1 MWWCRGVEL
10 GGGEGGGACGWGDL
24 GRLSASE
31 WISLEGGG
39 LYELP
44 RPQDTG
50 CGLGWIRLPATEP
63 PGPESPRQMRWQRST
78 AKQVRARTLLR
89 SLRPKGGSPRVET
102 CRKGRGRM
110 ERSSGMIYIYSIQ
123 EREGVVSFVRFSS
136 GGYGVMAGRGE
147 LGVPVHPH
155 RLHFNRDV
163 FIFLCPWHEC
173 FRDSEEEGGG
183 ECSGSFVH
191 LKQMSIRLVTCRR

>member
-1 MWWCRGVEL
+1 MSYRGPRIQDADSAGFACL
-10 GGGEGGGACGWGDL
+10 RRNHGGQD
-24 GRLSASE
+24 
-31 WISLEGGG
+31 
-39 LYELP
+39 P
-44 RPQDTG
+44 RDKCAG
-50 CGLGWIRLPATEP
+50 ID
-63 PGPESPRQMRWQRST
+63 QRRTKSG
-78 AKQVRARTLLR
+78 ARTLLR
-89 SLRPKGGSPRVET
+89 PLRPKGGSPRVET

-155 RLHFNRDV
+155 RLYFNRDV

-183 ECSGSFVH
+183 GCSGSFVH
-191 LKQMSIRLVTCRR
+191 LKQMSIRLVTCPR